1 MGADTMDNTTT
12 IAEPRLLRLPA
23 VMERA
28 GLKRS
33 AVYALVAAGAFP
45 QPVKLSERCVAWVE
59 AEVSEWISARVAAR
73 AKAAA

>member
-12 IAEPRLLRLPA
+12 TTEPRLLRLPA
-23 VMERA
+23 VMDRA

-33 AVYALVAAGAFP
+33 TVYALVAAGAFP
-45 QPVKLSERCVAWVE
+45 QPVKQSERCVAWVE
-59 AEVSEWISARVAAR
+59 AEISEWISARVAAR